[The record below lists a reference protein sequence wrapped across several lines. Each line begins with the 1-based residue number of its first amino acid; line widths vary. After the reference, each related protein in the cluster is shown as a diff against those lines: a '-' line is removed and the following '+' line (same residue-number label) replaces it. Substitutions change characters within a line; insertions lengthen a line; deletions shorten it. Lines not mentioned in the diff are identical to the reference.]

1 MTLTVIEGGKRPTPP
16 EDTSTRRKQLRGI
29 EVAGRHM
36 FHNGGASMG
45 PRALQAVGL
54 AFVAA
59 IIGAFF
65 FGVGMM
71 VALTAA
77 TYLATMYLSKSAPSW
92 GDLID
97 RRLAGYD
104 PLDKSAY
111 RTLQAATEDARRL
124 EPWHFYTWL
133 ECEHSALDAA
143 DGIKKVPTE
152 RSWFLRKKL

>member
-1 MTLTVIEGGKRPTPP
+1 MTLTVIEGGQRPTPP

-65 FGVGMM
+65 FGIGMM

-92 GDLID
+92 GDLLD

-104 PLDKSAY
+104 PLDKAAY

-124 EPWHFYTWL
+124 ESWHFYTWL
-133 ECEHSALDAA
+133 DYEHSALDAA

-152 RSWFLRKKL
+152 KSLFLRKKL

>member
-1 MTLTVIEGGKRPTPP
+1 MTLTVIKGGKRPTPP
-16 EDTSTRRKQLRGI
+16 EDTSTRRKQLHGI
-29 EVAGRHM
+29 VTAARHM
-36 FHNGGASMG
+36 FDGGLT
-45 PRALQAVGL
+45 PRGLQAVGS

-65 FGVGMM
+65 FGIGLMLVLMVGAY
-71 VALTAA
+71 V
-77 TYLATMYLSKSAPSW
+77 ATMHLSKSATSW
-92 GDLID
+92 GRVTD

-104 PLDKSAY
+104 PLDKAAY
-111 RTLQAATEDARRL
+111 RALQAATEDAGRL

-133 ECEHSALDAA
+133 ECEYSALDAA